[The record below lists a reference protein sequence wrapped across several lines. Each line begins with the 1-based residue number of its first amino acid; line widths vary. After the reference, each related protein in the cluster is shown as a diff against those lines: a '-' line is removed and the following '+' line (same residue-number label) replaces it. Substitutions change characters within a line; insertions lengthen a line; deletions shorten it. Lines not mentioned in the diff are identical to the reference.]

1 MIARRAILAAAA
13 AVVAAAGG
21 AAVLLGAKA
30 PERAAAAQAAPVW
43 AEVAWPFPNDP
54 WGPGRAFRCSG
65 AACGAETTLYLR
77 AKAGLCDCTT
87 GVADD
92 EHLDRVGDVDLVG
105 RSSAALAPGE
115 PVTVHRMPG
124 RRRAY
129 TVTGPGAAPRA
140 VLSVAFNDRCD
151 LVVATAA
158 TAGSTPAAQEAAVL
172 DFLNGD
178 LVLRWAET
186 TLGL

>member
-1 MIARRAILAAAA
+1 MRKLVSLGIAA
-13 AVVAAAGG
+13 AVVTAGG
-21 AAVLLGAKA
+21 VALVAAR
-30 PERAAAAQAAPVW
+30 PPVPGSPTGPMW
-43 AEVAWPFPNDP
+43 AEVAWPFAGDP
-54 WGPGRAFRCSG
+54 WGPGRAFRCTASH
-65 AACGAETTLYLR
+65 CGSEVTVYLR

-105 RSSAALAPGE
+105 RESVARGPGE
-115 PVTVHRMPG
+115 PITIHKMNG

-129 TVTGPGAAPRA
+129 TVASRGGPAVS

-158 TAGSTPAAQEAAVL
+158 SGRDTRPGQEAAVL

-178 LVLRWAET
+178 VVLRWAER

>member
-1 MIARRAILAAAA
+1 MNPLRVLALA
-13 AVVAAAGG
+13 G
-21 AAVLLGAKA
+21 AAVLGALGATALVIGAAA
-30 PERAAAAQAAPVW
+30 PEPPPASSEAPVW
-43 AEVAWPFPNDP
+43 AEVAWPFPGDP
-54 WGPGRAFRCSG
+54 WGPGRAFRCTASH
-65 AACGAETTLYLR
+65 CGSEVTVYLR

-105 RSSAALAPGE
+105 RESVARGPGE
-115 PVTVHRMPG
+115 PVMVHRMSG

-129 TVTGPGAAPRA
+129 TVRGRGAATS

-158 TAGSTPAAQEAAVL
+158 IGSETGLSQERTVL
-172 DFLNGD
+172 EFLHGD
-178 LVLRWAET
+178 VVLRWAER

>member
-1 MIARRAILAAAA
+1 VSPARSLVLAGA
-13 AVVAAAGG
+13 AVVAALGG
-21 AAVLLGAKA
+21 AALLVGAGPEPPRTTSEA
-30 PERAAAAQAAPVW
+30 PAW
-43 AEVAWPFPNDP
+43 AEVAWPFPGDP

-65 AACGAETTLYLR
+65 GACGSAMMLYLR

-158 TAGSTPAAQEAAVL
+158 TAASTPAAQEAAVL

>member
-1 MIARRAILAAAA
+1 MRKLASLAVAA
-13 AVVAAAGG
+13 AVIAAGG
-21 AAVLLGAKA
+21 VALVAARPPTRSA
-30 PERAAAAQAAPVW
+30 PKGPVW
-43 AEVAWPFPNDP
+43 TEVAWPFPADP
-54 WGPGRAFRCSG
+54 WGSGRAFRCTASH
-65 AACGAETTLYLR
+65 CGSEITVYLR

-105 RSSAALAPGE
+105 RESVARGPGE
-115 PVTVHRMPG
+115 PVTVHRMSG

-129 TVTGPGAAPRA
+129 TVRGRGAATS

-151 LVVATAA
+151 LVVATAI
-158 TAGSTPAAQEAAVL
+158 GSETGLPQERTVL

-178 LVLRWAET
+178 VVLRWTER

>member
-1 MIARRAILAAAA
+1 MRTLASLAIAA
-13 AVVAAAGG
+13 AVVAIGGVALVAARPP
-21 AAVLLGAKA
+21 A
-30 PERAAAAQAAPVW
+30 PTGPVW
-43 AEVAWPFPNDP
+43 TEVAWPFPGDP
-54 WGPGRAFRCSG
+54 WGPGRAFRCTASH
-65 AACGAETTLYLR
+65 CGSDVTVYLR

-105 RSSAALAPGE
+105 RESVARGPGE
-115 PVTVHRMPG
+115 PITVHNMNG

-129 TVTGPGAAPRA
+129 TVAGRGGPAAS

-158 TAGSTPAAQEAAVL
+158 MGRDTGAAQEDTVL
-172 DFLNGD
+172 DFLNGEV
-178 LVLRWAET
+178 VLRWAER

>member
-1 MIARRAILAAAA
+1 MRKLVSLAIAAAII
-13 AVVAAAGG
+13 AAGG
-21 AAVLLGAKA
+21 VALVAARPPTPSA
-30 PERAAAAQAAPVW
+30 PKGPAW
-43 AEVAWPFPNDP
+43 TEVAWPFAGDP
-54 WGPGRAFRCSG
+54 WGPGRAFRCMASH
-65 AACGAETTLYLR
+65 CGREVTVYLR

-105 RSSAALAPGE
+105 RESVARGPGE
-115 PVTVHRMPG
+115 PVTVHKMNG

-129 TVTGPGAAPRA
+129 TVTGGGAATTS

-158 TAGSTPAAQEAAVL
+158 MGSETGVTQERTVL

-178 LVLRWAET
+178 VVLRWAER

>member
-1 MIARRAILAAAA
+1 MRTLAPSVIAA
-13 AVVAAAGG
+13 AVVALGGVALVAARPP
-21 AAVLLGAKA
+21 A
-30 PERAAAAQAAPVW
+30 PSAPMGPVW
-43 AEVAWPFPNDP
+43 TEVAWPFPGDP
-54 WGPGRAFRCSG
+54 WGPGRAFRCSPSH
-65 AACGAETTLYLR
+65 CGSEVTVYLR

-105 RSSAALAPGE
+105 RESVARGPGE
-115 PVTVHRMPG
+115 PVTVHKMNG

-129 TVTGPGAAPRA
+129 AVGGRGAAA
-140 VLSVAFNDRCD
+140 TSVLSVAFNDRCD

-158 TAGSTPAAQEAAVL
+158 MGGGTGAHQEDPVL

-178 LVLRWAET
+178 VVLRWAER

>member
-1 MIARRAILAAAA
+1 MRKLASLAVAA
-13 AVVAAAGG
+13 AVIAAGG
-21 AAVLLGAKA
+21 VALVAARPPTPSA
-30 PERAAAAQAAPVW
+30 PKGPVW
-43 AEVAWPFPNDP
+43 TEVAWPFPADP
-54 WGPGRAFRCSG
+54 WGSGRASRCTASH
-65 AACGAETTLYLR
+65 CGSEITVYLR

-105 RSSAALAPGE
+105 RESVARGPGE
-115 PVTVHRMPG
+115 PVTVHRMSG

-129 TVTGPGAAPRA
+129 TVRDRGAATS

-158 TAGSTPAAQEAAVL
+158 IGSETGLPEERTLL

-178 LVLRWAET
+178 VVLRWAER

>member
-1 MIARRAILAAAA
+1 MRKLVSLAIAAAII
-13 AVVAAAGG
+13 AVGGVALVATRPP
-21 AAVLLGAKA
+21 A
-30 PERAAAAQAAPVW
+30 PSAPTRPVW
-43 AEVAWPFPNDP
+43 VEVAWPFPGDP
-54 WGPGRAFRCSG
+54 WGPGRAFRCTASH
-65 AACGAETTLYLR
+65 CGSDVTVYLR

-105 RSSAALAPGE
+105 RESVARGPGE
-115 PVTVHRMPG
+115 PVTVHKMNG

-129 TVTGPGAAPRA
+129 TVASGGPSEKA

-151 LVVATAA
+151 LIVATAA
-158 TAGSTPAAQEAAVL
+158 TASGTPAAQEAAAL
-172 DFLNGD
+172 EFLNGGV
-178 LVLRWAET
+178 VLHWAER

>member
-1 MIARRAILAAAA
+1 MRKLASLAVAA
-13 AVVAAAGG
+13 AVIAAGG
-21 AAVLLGAKA
+21 VALVAARPPRPSA
-30 PERAAAAQAAPVW
+30 PKAPVW
-43 AEVAWPFPNDP
+43 TEVAWPFPADP
-54 WGPGRAFRCSG
+54 WGSGRAFRCTASH
-65 AACGAETTLYLR
+65 CGSEIIVYLR

-105 RSSAALAPGE
+105 RESVARGPGE
-115 PVTVHRMPG
+115 PVTVHRMSG

-129 TVTGPGAAPRA
+129 TVRGRGAATS

-158 TAGSTPAAQEAAVL
+158 IGSETGLPQERTVL

-178 LVLRWAET
+178 VVLRWAER